1 MENYDYN
8 LEANVLG
15 NLLSEDAK
23 ESIPRVRKIFG
34 DLGRGVFYSPDNRL
48 IYQALLDF
56 NENGQ
61 IIHPNLLA
69 PYLKEKLKA
78 EISAGQLVLLKAN
91 DQGVGLTEEFAKRLK
106 ELAVRREVKK
116 VGQEI
121 VQGIEDD
128 KETSS
133 LIEETKENLAGLEKE
148 SADEKKA
155 MNVLESLETPVTQRP
170 SPIGG
175 GLLVPDRYMIL
186 AAIDGEGKTTW
197 CIQLAL
203 CACTGTTFLGRFPIP
218 KPVKVLYFCGE
229 NSRGDFNEKVAK
241 QISALEEILGR
252 EIKEELRNFSFV
264 EPVYIDFVLDK
275 KDDIPIL
282 HYWLEKYKPTIV
294 IFDPLTNFVSDDE
307 SLSTDTIARKTAS
320 TLNKLARDFNCF
332 PIITTHFKKESEVEP
347 TSIFDRFHGSG
358 YWTKPA
364 ASKVAMIRA
373 NQQKYKMAKKLHFDC
388 KTVPEMSPMLML
400 RDREKLW
407 LNEITT
413 DELSKA
419 KLIPKDLVQV
429 LERKCNGQSVP
440 SIFEEIAAEDLGCSQ
455 RQIRELMRLAKEE
468 GLIVKEGGLLRIPE
482 ILTTKQEDLKFKKPL
497 TPPKERKKEL

>member
-8 LEANVLG
+8 IEVNVLG

-23 ESIPRVRKIFG
+23 ESIPRVRKVFG
-34 DLGRGVFYSPDNRL
+34 NLGRNVFYSPDNRL
-48 IYQALLDF
+48 IYQAILDL

-61 IIHPNLLA
+61 AIHPDLLS

-78 EISAGQLVLLKAN
+78 EISAGQLVLLKTN
-91 DQGVGLTEEFAKRLK
+91 DQGIGLTEHFAKKLK

-121 VQGIEDD
+121 VQGIEGD

-133 LIEETKENLAGLEKE
+133 LIDETKETLAGLEKE
-148 SADEKKA
+148 SAEEKKG
-155 MNVLESLETPVTQRP
+155 MNVLESLDTPITQSP
-170 SPIGG
+170 SPIEG
-175 GLLVPDRYMIL
+175 GLLVADRYMIL
-186 AAIDGEGKTTW
+186 AAVDGEGKTTW

-229 NSRGDFNEKVAK
+229 NSRGDFNDKLAK

-252 EIKEELRNFSFV
+252 KIKKEELRNFTFV
-264 EPVYIDFVLDK
+264 EPVHIDFVLDK

-282 HYWLEKYKPTIV
+282 YYWMEKYKPIIV
-294 IFDPLTNFVSDDE
+294 IFDPLTNFVSNDE
-307 SLSTDTIARKTAS
+307 SLNTDTIARKTAS
-320 TLNKLARDFNCF
+320 ALNKLARDFNCF
-332 PIITTHFKKESEVEP
+332 PIITTHFKKESEIEP
-347 TSIFDRFHGSG
+347 SSIFDRFHGSG

-364 ASKVAMIRA
+364 VSKVAMTRA
-373 NQQKYKMAKKLHFDC
+373 HEKRSPHAKKFHFDC

-400 RDREKLW
+400 RDRDNLW
-407 LNEITT
+407 LNEVTT

-429 LERKCNGQSVP
+429 LERRCNGQSVP

-455 RQIRELMRLAKEE
+455 RQIRELMKVAKEK

-482 ILTTKQEDLKFKKPL
+482 ILTSQQENLKFKKKP
-497 TPPKERKKEL
+497 